1 MPADDIL
8 ACTHLTTLVGGRRR
22 LLRPALPPLRAVDDV
37 SFAVRR
43 GETFGIVGESGSGKT
58 TLGRTLAG
66 LLSQSEGDIFLDG
79 KLAEKTR
86 PRRAR
91 RLRRDI
97 QFLHQDAAAA
107 LDPWWSVGKSLAEPL
122 AFYGLRKEAAAR
134 IKETLPSVGLDQ
146 TLLNRLPHELSG
158 GQAKRVAL
166 ARLLMLR
173 PRILILDEP
182 TAGLDLSVQASVL
195 QLLVE
200 LGRKFDLATVFI
212 SHDLSVV
219 RLICNRAAV
228 MLRGRIVE
236 ISGTK
241 QLFARPRH
249 PYTQLLMA
257 ATPQLVPR
265 RVQPSIADPPPLP
278 VATEGCVFNSRCAH
292 AIELCCKER
301 PNISKLADGSIVAC
315 HRWREIADAALTA

>member
-8 ACTHLTTLVGGRRR
+8 ACTNLTTLVGGRRR
-22 LLRPALPPLRAVDDV
+22 FLRPAPPPLRAVDDV

-66 LLSQSEGDIFLDG
+66 LLGQSEGDILLDG
-79 KLAEKTR
+79 KLAEKAP

-97 QFLHQDAAAA
+97 QFLHQDATAA
-107 LDPWWSVGKSLAEPL
+107 LDPWWSIGNSLAEPL
-122 AFYGLRKEAAAR
+122 AFHGLRGEAATR
-134 IKETLPSVGLDQ
+134 IAETLPAVGLDPS
-146 TLLNRLPHELSG
+146 LLDRLPHELSG

-173 PRILILDEP
+173 PKILILDEP
-182 TAGLDLSVQASVL
+182 TAGLDLSVQAAVL

-200 LGRKFDLATVFI
+200 LKRKFDLTTLFI

-236 ISGTK
+236 IGGTK

-265 RVQPSIADPPPLP
+265 RDLSPAADPPPLP
-278 VATEGCVFNSRCAH
+278 AAAEGCAFSSRCPH
-292 AIELCCKER
+292 AVELCCQER
-301 PNISKLADGSIVAC
+301 PNFSKLADGSTVAC
-315 HRWREIADAALTA
+315 HRWREITDAALPA